1 MKVNRKTIKDLRKEK
16 RPMEKLLSFGVDNL
30 SNKELLAILIGSGT
44 RELNAI
50 ELANKLLD
58 FDFVHSQLLFATV
71 EELMQIK
78 GIGISKATR
87 IVAGLELGKRLSMV
101 DRYDQISY
109 NSPQTVAEYFYS
121 HYLQSSTEEFVVLI
135 LDSKN
140 KLIALETIS
149 VGTINSTI
157 VHPREVFKGAIKRSA
172 NAIILVHNHPSGDP
186 TPSEEDIKITRRLAE
201 VGQIVGIQVLDHI
214 IVGKNRHVSLRE
226 RNIL

>member
-1 MKVNRKTIKDLRKEK
+1 MKVNRKTIKDLSKEK

-58 FDFVHSQLLFATV
+58 FDFVNSQLLFATV

-172 NAIILVHNHPSGDP
+172 NAIMLVHNHPSGDP

>member
-1 MKVNRKTIKDLRKEK
+1 MKVNRKTIKDLSKEK

-58 FDFVHSQLLFATV
+58 FDFVNSQLLFATV